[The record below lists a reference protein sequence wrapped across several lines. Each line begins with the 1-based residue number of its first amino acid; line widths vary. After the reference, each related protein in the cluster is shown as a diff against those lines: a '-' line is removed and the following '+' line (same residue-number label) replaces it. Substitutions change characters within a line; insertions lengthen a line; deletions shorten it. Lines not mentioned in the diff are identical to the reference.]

1 MVRSALSA
9 KYPRRRVAR
18 AVMHQMSK
26 VAFGAL
32 AKLSIVGLGMRT
44 HAGVAAKMFRALADE
59 GINIHSIGTSEI
71 KISCLIESK
80 YGELAMRVLH
90 DAFDLKSGATTSEMD
105 L

>member
-1 MVRSALSA
+1 
-9 KYPRRRVAR
+9 
-18 AVMHQMSK
+18 
-26 VAFGAL
+26 
-32 AKLSIVGLGMRT
+32 MRT

-90 DAFDLKSGATTSEMD
+90 EAFDLKNGATTSEMD